1 MEAKVQYNDLRGSA
15 AADVSDFYH
24 NSLQTY
30 LTDSYKG
37 YDGERYY
44 CEGFT
49 LWAGNQGPKTVN
61 VGFVCRDKIEGKYVK
76 FIPENYTYD
85 QLFNLFKRFNVV
97 MGTDIESVQVS
108 DDDWLDLSE

>member
-1 MEAKVQYNDLRGSA
+1 MKANVQYNDLCGTV

-24 NSLQTY
+24 NSLQEY

-49 LWAGNQGPKTVN
+49 MWASDSSKTIN
-61 VGFVCRDKIEGKYVK
+61 VGFVCRDKKEGKHVE
-76 FIPENYTYD
+76 FVTENYTFD
-85 QLFNLFKRFNVV
+85 QLFQLFKRFNVV
-97 MGTDIESVQVS
+97 MGLDIESIEVS
-108 DDDWLDLSE
+108 DDDWIDLA

>member
-1 MEAKVQYNDLRGSA
+1 MKAKVQYNDLVGTA
-15 AADVSDFYH
+15 AADVSDFYL

-49 LWAGNQGPKTVN
+49 LWAGDSSKTVK
-61 VGFVCRDKIEGKYVK
+61 VGFVCHDKKEGKYVK
-76 FIPENYTYD
+76 FMPEDYSFD
-85 QLFNLFKRFNVV
+85 RLFQLFKRFNVV
-97 MGTDIESVQVS
+97 MGNHIDDIEVN
-108 DDDWLDLSE
+108 DNDWIDLA